1 MESRNRNP
9 LQKGGAG
16 KFRICRTRAKGFRQ
30 MKKSG
35 DKYFRTM
42 ISHKIISEQILS
54 INFIWQILSGNYHP
68 RARREGIIFGFHRKF
83 QPKMLKALQ
92 ICILKHQHFIKS
104 KVCRIKTQ
112 SCNLK
117 RKIRKTRINA
127 GTRST
132 LSKRPNFIINF
143 RAWCVYFI
151 HDSFACFEESAGFH
165 QNENWNGYLQVILD
179 PGQQMQFWSWTL
191 RLEQLFFEDES
202 LHFGDCLLPRNNCS
216 RVVQLEGHH
225 GGKVEPLSD
234 VLLAHSITKIKVDI
248 NFLQE
253 LYVGQHDI
261 FEPECTDI

>member
-1 MESRNRNP
+1 
-9 LQKGGAG
+9 
-16 KFRICRTRAKGFRQ
+16 
-30 MKKSG
+30 
-35 DKYFRTM
+35 
-42 ISHKIISEQILS
+42 
-54 INFIWQILSGNYHP
+54 
-68 RARREGIIFGFHRKF
+68 
-83 QPKMLKALQ
+83 MLKALQ

-151 HDSFACFEESAGFH
+151 LDSFACFEESAGFH

-261 FEPECTDI
+261 VEPECTEI